1 MITKTDALIWLKENE
16 PSVYYLRESQ
26 ESLSKDINLRDLGKL
41 FADANEHIQKDWI
54 NENTK
59 LDVEVRDDFDDDANA
74 SGYDLHTIDGVL
86 KIQSKLR
93 AKILN
98 LEQTRRK
105 SKKNEN
111 SSDTGHVRYSVGE
124 ADVYLFSR
132 PNIEDYLNIGRWG
145 YIAIPERYLIDKKNP
160 EYLVPRVNK
169 SIWINFVGRA
179 KEILEGEY
187 DRKK

>member
-1 MITKTDALIWLKENE
+1 MTTKTDALIWLKENE

-26 ESLSKDINLRDLGKL
+26 KSLSKDINLRDLGKL

-74 SGYDLHTIDGVL
+74 AGHDLDTTDRVL

-93 AKILN
+93 AATLH

-105 SKKNEN
+105 SIKNEN
-111 SSDTGHVRYSVGE
+111 SSDTGHVTYSVGE
-124 ADVYLFSR
+124 ADVYMFSQ
-132 PNIEDYLNIGRWG
+132 PDIEDYLNIDKWN
-145 YIAIPERYLIDKKNP
+145 YIAIPERFLIDKDNP

-169 SIWINFVGRA
+169 SIWKIFVGRA
-179 KEILEGEY
+179 KEMLEGEY

>member
-111 SSDTGHVRYSVGE
+111 SSDTGHVRY
-124 ADVYLFSR
+124 
-132 PNIEDYLNIGRWG
+132 
-145 YIAIPERYLIDKKNP
+145 
-160 EYLVPRVNK
+160 
-169 SIWINFVGRA
+169 
-179 KEILEGEY
+179 
-187 DRKK
+187 